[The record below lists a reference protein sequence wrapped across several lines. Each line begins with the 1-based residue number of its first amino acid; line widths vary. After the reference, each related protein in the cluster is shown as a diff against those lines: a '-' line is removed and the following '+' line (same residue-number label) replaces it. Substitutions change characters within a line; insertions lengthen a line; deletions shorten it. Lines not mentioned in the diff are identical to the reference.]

1 MPNHFSFVYCRG
13 EWRCGRSG
21 RWRKDDGERE
31 GSVSRR
37 ADHFLE
43 VGFRSGDGVVGKRPA
58 LVRSGCGHES
68 VLNIEGATDQ
78 YRITSSS
85 L

>member
-1 MPNHFSFVYCRG
+1 MSNHFAFIYRRS
-13 EWRCGRSG
+13 EWRCGR
-21 RWRKDDGERE
+21 RCRRRKDDGEPE

-43 VGFRSGDGVVGKRPA
+43 VGFRLGDGVVGERPA

-68 VLNIEGATDQ
+68 ALNIEGATDQ
-78 YRITSSS
+78 YRITSS
-85 L
+85 LL